1 MVHARQVARSQ
12 MGLEQLRL
20 AVRGGTGLEHF
31 YARLGLDS
39 GWPLARCAPALPQVT
54 TAMRYS

>member
-1 MVHARQVARSQ
+1 

-31 YARLGLDS
+31 YAGWLDS
-39 GWPLARCAPALPQVT
+39 GWPLARCAPACP
-54 TAMRYS
+54 R